1 MEKRK
6 VIYYQDELNDE
17 FSTTEIT
24 PRPIDDNYKY
34 IRDASLFGKLTH
46 WFWLRVVFT
55 PIATFYSK
63 IILRQK
69 IVNKG
74 LLKKFKFT
82 GYFLYGNHTHDL
94 GDALMPHFTN
104 FPKHNYIIVHA
115 NNVSMPVLGKLTPHL
130 GALPLPDTKGAYKS
144 FMSAIDQRI
153 HEKKCVIIY
162 PEAHIWPYYT
172 KIRPFTDVSFTY
184 PTRLDVP
191 SFCFTNTYQKRK
203 LSKKPRVVTYIDG
216 PFYANTDLSPKEQRK
231 HLRDQVY
238 ECMVERA
245 KNSDIEYIKYIKKE
259 DEVSND

>member
-1 MEKRK
+1 MAERK
-6 VIYYQDELNDE
+6 IIYYQDELNDE
-17 FSTTEIT
+17 FSTAQISAM
-24 PRPIDDNYKY
+24 PIDDDYKY
-34 IRDASLFGKLTH
+34 IRDASFFGKITH

-63 IILRQK
+63 FILRQK
-69 IVNKG
+69 IINKG

-130 GALPLPDTKGAYKS
+130 GALPLPDTKGAFKN
-144 FMSAIDQRI
+144 FVSAIEQRI

-172 KIRPFTDVSFTY
+172 KIRPFTDVSFAY
-184 PTRLDVP
+184 PIKLDVP
-191 SFCFTNTYQKRK
+191 TFCFTNTYQKRRF
-203 LSKKPRVVTYIDG
+203 SKKPRVVTYIDG
-216 PFYANTDLSPKEQRK
+216 PFYANTDLSPKEQRQ

-238 ECMVERA
+238 ECMSARCE
-245 KNSDIEYIKYIKKE
+245 NSNVEYIKYVKKE
-259 DEVSND
+259 DEASND